1 MYCVVGLFIFAM
13 MQQIKKLCDFYIHA
27 SIHVSM
33 SVLALVLMTNHMFQ
47 KSFDLPMAG
56 FAFFGTLFGYN
67 FVKYEVYFRNKLPIR
82 KGLQPI
88 LMMSLFALV
97 ASAYFFFYLKF
108 KTQITAVVF
117 FGLTFLY
124 TVPVF
129 STKKNMRNW
138 TGIKIYIVA
147 FCWAGVTTL
156 LPMMNFGIDQYQDI
170 FIKFCQRFL
179 LVIVLILIFE
189 IIDSK
194 YDDPSLFT
202 VPQKI
207 GIAKTKWLGF
217 LLLIPFYFLEFFKIE
232 IDNNQLIANVIL
244 VAVTSAFLFFAN
256 ENRNRYYTTFWVE
269 SIPIFWLGLLIGF
282 QLLT

>member
-1 MYCVVGLFIFAM
+1 MQLLKTIFN
-13 MQQIKKLCDFYIHA
+13 FYIHA

-33 SVLALVLMTNHMFQ
+33 SVLAMVLMTNHMFM
-47 KSFDLPMAG
+47 KPFDLSMAG

-67 FVKYEVYFRNKLPIR
+67 FIKYEVYFREKSPIR
-82 KGLQPI
+82 KQLTGIVI
-88 LMMSLFALV
+88 LSLGALL
-97 ASAYFFFYLKF
+97 ASAYFFFYLEF
-108 KTQITAVVF
+108 KTQVTAVVF

-138 TGIKIYIVA
+138 SGIKIYIVA

-156 LPMMNFGIDQYQDI
+156 LPMMNFGIETYQDV

-194 YDDPSLFT
+194 DDDPTLFT

-232 IDNNQLIANVIL
+232 VDSIQLIVNVIL
-244 VAVTSAFLFFAN
+244 VVVTAGFLFFAN
-256 ENRNRYYTTFWVE
+256 ENRSRYYTSFWVE
-269 SIPIFWLGLLIGF
+269 SIPIFWLGLIVSRHYF
-282 QLLT
+282 EIA

>member
-1 MYCVVGLFIFAM
+1 MQLLKRIFN
-13 MQQIKKLCDFYIHA
+13 FYIHA

-33 SVLALVLMTNHMFQ
+33 SVLALILMTNHMFM
-47 KSFDLPMAG
+47 KPFDLSMAG

-67 FVKYEVYFRNKLPIR
+67 FIKYEVYFREKSPIR
-82 KGLQPI
+82 KQLKGIVI
-88 LMMSLFALV
+88 LSLGALL
-97 ASAYFFFYLKF
+97 ASAYFFFCLEF
-108 KTQITAVVF
+108 KTQVTAVVF

-156 LPMMNFGIDQYQDI
+156 LPMMNFGIEAYQDI

-194 YDDPSLFT
+194 DDDPSLFT

-217 LLLIPFYFLEFFKIE
+217 LLLIPFYFLEFFKLEVDSI
-232 IDNNQLIANVIL
+232 QLIVNVIL
-244 VAVTSAFLFFAN
+244 VVVTAGFLFFAN
-256 ENRNRYYTTFWVE
+256 ENRSRYYTSFWVE
-269 SIPIFWLGLLIGF
+269 SIPIFWLILLISTQYF
-282 QLLT
+282 N